1 MLNFYVLFRKQI
13 NISLTLVSESYD
25 INCYLY
31 IIDLLELVATSRNYT
46 ELLTAWKGWRDATGK
61 KMKEKYDNFVRLSN
75 EGVQQL
81 GKNKL

>member
-1 MLNFYVLFRKQI
+1 
-13 NISLTLVSESYD
+13 
-25 INCYLY
+25 LY

-61 KMKEKYDNFVRLSN
+61 KMKEKYANFVRLSN

-81 GKNKL
+81 GKSKLYYKFGLWCLTPLSTIFQLYRGG